1 MLNYGMKTDL
11 SEAHAGCGKMT
22 WTETPAEAFRKK
34 LIADAEKSAKIS
46 KMIIAD
52 CKRRQKEHDEWL
64 IKKGMEENE

>member
-1 MLNYGMKTDL
+1 MGVLVNM
-11 SEAHAGCGKMT
+11 S

-46 KMIIAD
+46 KMIIKD
-52 CKRRQKEHDEWL
+52 CERRQKEHDEWL